1 MKNDKQ
7 PLAKGTTKHTMI
19 FENEVW
25 DKLCR
30 ISEESGVGKSAI
42 INDLIRSVESC
53 SASTKFV
60 FHSNSPFS
68 KD

>member
-1 MKNDKQ
+1 M
-7 PLAKGTTKHTMI
+7 LVKGSTKHTVV
-19 FENEVW
+19 FEDEIW

-30 ISEESGVGKSAI
+30 ISDESGVGKSVI

-60 FHSNSPFS
+60 FHSDTDSSKSS